1 MARGSMRDAR
11 ARRFVEGAAQ
21 ILRVLAAE
29 GRHHTIIVTAVDQR
43 VDLQVENRV
52 VPERA
57 DPHLYSRSR
66 VAGDVACIL
75 GEGSTLE
82 ADRK

>member
-66 VAGDVACIL
+66 VAGQSGWCRQ
-75 GEGSTLE
+75 GTGG
-82 ADRK
+82 RRRG